1 MNRNFSL
8 ELLEEKK
15 EEFGLRKIIDSN
27 EFKYSQCLLPLA
39 LGVKTD
45 GGKYV
50 YDLTK
55 MHNLLIAGSIYYTD
69 NYDNVANIINNILL
83 SILYKVKL
91 EEVEL
96 VLIDTVHQMYLYKN
110 ISRFLYDCEC
120 EGIADIDNRTINTL
134 LRLVMIMERRYHKY
148 GSLYVRNIEEHNAKI
163 VSENK
168 DKYIVVIIGEFSC
181 LIKNNS
187 EMEDLILKL
196 STFGKA
202 VGIHLIF
209 TIQNVDE
216 DVITDKI
223 RASFLSRLS
232 FKTYSGKESKL
243 ILDCPGAEKL
253 SIKRDMLFLPPT
265 ELKPIHLQCPY
276 VSTKEV
282 ERVIKFLNK
291 HKSLT
296 NIKPIKKNL

>member
-8 ELLEEKK
+8 ELLERKK
-15 EEFGLRKIIDSN
+15 EEFCLREIIDSN

-55 MHNLLIAGSIYYTD
+55 MHNLLIAGSNDYTN
-69 NYDNVANIINNILL
+69 NYDNVTNIINNIIL
-83 SILYKVKL
+83 SVLYKVKL

-96 VLIDTVHQMYLYKN
+96 VLFDTVKQMYAYKN
-110 ISRFLYDCEC
+110 ISQLYDYE
-120 EGIADIDNRTINTL
+120 DIDSGIERVINIL
-134 LRLVMIMERRYHKY
+134 LRLVMIMEKRYHKY
-148 GSLYVRNIEEHNAKI
+148 ATLYVRDIEEHNAKI

-168 DKYIVVIIGEFSC
+168 DKYIVVIISEFSC
-181 LIKNNS
+181 LMNNS
-187 EMEDLILKL
+187 NKSKEMEDLILKL
-196 STFGKA
+196 SKFGKA

-209 TIQNVDE
+209 TIQNIYK

-223 RASFLSRLS
+223 RESFLSRLS
-232 FKTYSGKESKL
+232 FKTSSAKESKL
-243 ILDCPGAEKL
+243 ILDCSGAEKL
-253 SIKRDMLFLPPT
+253 SIKGDMLFLPST

-291 HKSLT
+291 QNLLT
-296 NIKPIKKNL
+296 KTKL

>member
-110 ISRFLYDCEC
+110 ISRLYDCEC

-291 HKSLT
+291 QKSLT